1 MKDMNI
7 ETIKSVYFIGAGGIG
22 MSALIRYFLSKGKKV
37 AGYDRTSSELTERL
51 ITEGAQIHYEE
62 DIDLI
67 PEECKDKAS
76 TLVVYTPAVPQG
88 HAELTYFRENGF
100 NIHKR
105 SQVLGIITRSSK
117 GLCVAGTHG
126 KTTTSTMAAH
136 LLHQSHVGCT
146 AFLGG
151 ISKNYGTNLLLSAT
165 SPYTVIEADEFDRSF
180 HWLSPW
186 MSVITATDP
195 DHLDIYGT
203 KEAYLESFRHYTTLI
218 QPGGALILHKGL
230 EMQADVQPGVT
241 TYTYSRN
248 EGDFHAENIRIGNG
262 EIFIDF
268 VAPDT
273 RINDIQLGVPV
284 SINIENGV
292 AAMALAHLSGA
303 TDEEIKQGMAS
314 FRGVDRRFDF
324 KLKNDR
330 IVFLSD
336 YAHHPA
342 EIAQSVKS
350 VRELYQD
357 KKITVIF
364 QPHLYTRTRDFYRD
378 FADSLSLSDE
388 VILTEIYP
396 AREQPIPGVT
406 SQLIYDNLRPGIE
419 KCICRKE
426 DVLSLLAQ
434 KHTEVLVVLGAGDL
448 DNYAPQIT
456 QLLSENIMVKRILLS
471 IVLLLVIAYLVVA
484 VTAFNRKPTSQ
495 VCQDV
500 ELVIKDTV
508 YAGFITKKE
517 VATLL
522 EKKGISPVGKDLE
535 RVRTKTLER
544 ELAKHPLID
553 QVECYKTP
561 SGKLCIEVTQ
571 RIPILRVMSA
581 NGENYYL
588 DNKGTVM
595 PPDAK
600 CVAHL
605 AVVTG
610 NVEKSFAMR
619 DLYKFGV
626 FCKEFFWNAQI
637 EQIHVL
643 PGKNIE
649 LVPRVGDH
657 LIYLG
662 KIAGFEKKL
671 KRVKAF
677 YERGLNQVG
686 WNKYSR
692 ISVEFDNQII
702 CTKRE

>member
-1 MKDMNI
+1 MRP
-7 ETIKSVYFIGAGGIG
+7 KS
-22 MSALIRYFLSKGKKV
+22 
-37 AGYDRTSSELTERL
+37 
-51 ITEGAQIHYEE
+51 
-62 DIDLI
+62 
-67 PEECKDKAS
+67 P
-76 TLVVYTPAVPQG
+76 
-88 HAELTYFRENGF
+88 
-100 NIHKR
+100 
-105 SQVLGIITRSSK
+105 
-117 GLCVAGTHG
+117 
-126 KTTTSTMAAH
+126 
-136 LLHQSHVGCT
+136 
-146 AFLGG
+146 
-151 ISKNYGTNLLLSAT
+151 NY
-165 SPYTVIEADEFDRSF
+165 
-180 HWLSPW
+180 
-186 MSVITATDP
+186 
-195 DHLDIYGT
+195 
-203 KEAYLESFRHYTTLI
+203 
-218 QPGGALILHKGL
+218 
-230 EMQADVQPGVT
+230 
-241 TYTYSRN
+241 
-248 EGDFHAENIRIGNG
+248 
-262 EIFIDF
+262 
-268 VAPDT
+268 
-273 RINDIQLGVPV
+273 
-284 SINIENGV
+284 
-292 AAMALAHLSGA
+292 
-303 TDEEIKQGMAS
+303 
-314 FRGVDRRFDF
+314 
-324 KLKNDR
+324 
-330 IVFLSD
+330 
-336 YAHHPA
+336 
-342 EIAQSVKS
+342 
-350 VRELYQD
+350 YQ
-357 KKITVIF
+357 K
-364 QPHLYTRTRDFYRD
+364 
-378 FADSLSLSDE
+378 
-388 VILTEIYP
+388 
-396 AREQPIPGVT
+396 
-406 SQLIYDNLRPGIE
+406 
-419 KCICRKE
+419 
-426 DVLSLLAQ
+426 
-434 KHTEVLVVLGAGDL
+434 
-448 DNYAPQIT
+448 
-456 QLLSENIMVKRILLS
+456 NIMVKRILLS

-522 EKKGISPVGKDLE
+522 EKKGISPIGKDLE
-535 RVRTKTLER
+535 RVRT
-544 ELAKHPLID
+544 
-553 QVECYKTP
+553 KTP

-571 RIPILRVMSA
+571 RTPILRVMSA

-626 FCKEFFWNAQI
+626 FLQKNSFWNAQI

>member
-1 MKDMNI
+1 
-7 ETIKSVYFIGAGGIG
+7 
-22 MSALIRYFLSKGKKV
+22 
-37 AGYDRTSSELTERL
+37 
-51 ITEGAQIHYEE
+51 
-62 DIDLI
+62 
-67 PEECKDKAS
+67 
-76 TLVVYTPAVPQG
+76 
-88 HAELTYFRENGF
+88 
-100 NIHKR
+100 
-105 SQVLGIITRSSK
+105 
-117 GLCVAGTHG
+117 
-126 KTTTSTMAAH
+126 
-136 LLHQSHVGCT
+136 
-146 AFLGG
+146 
-151 ISKNYGTNLLLSAT
+151 
-165 SPYTVIEADEFDRSF
+165 
-180 HWLSPW
+180 
-186 MSVITATDP
+186 
-195 DHLDIYGT
+195 
-203 KEAYLESFRHYTTLI
+203 
-218 QPGGALILHKGL
+218 
-230 EMQADVQPGVT
+230 
-241 TYTYSRN
+241 
-248 EGDFHAENIRIGNG
+248 
-262 EIFIDF
+262 
-268 VAPDT
+268 
-273 RINDIQLGVPV
+273 
-284 SINIENGV
+284 
-292 AAMALAHLSGA
+292 
-303 TDEEIKQGMAS
+303 
-314 FRGVDRRFDF
+314 
-324 KLKNDR
+324 
-330 IVFLSD
+330 
-336 YAHHPA
+336 
-342 EIAQSVKS
+342 
-350 VRELYQD
+350 
-357 KKITVIF
+357 
-364 QPHLYTRTRDFYRD
+364 
-378 FADSLSLSDE
+378 
-388 VILTEIYP
+388 
-396 AREQPIPGVT
+396 
-406 SQLIYDNLRPGIE
+406 
-419 KCICRKE
+419 
-426 DVLSLLAQ
+426 
-434 KHTEVLVVLGAGDL
+434 
-448 DNYAPQIT
+448 
-456 QLLSENIMVKRILLS
+456 MVKRILLS

-484 VTAFNRKPTSQ
+484 VTAFNRKSASQ

-600 CVAHL
+600 
-605 AVVTG
+605 
-610 NVEKSFAMR
+610 SFAMR

-626 FCKEFFWNAQI
+626 FLQKNSFWNAQI

-649 LVPRVGDH
+649 LAPRVGDH